1 METIT
6 IEGKEG
12 QIRFVPAR
20 ISSAR
25 ISKIQRAL
33 VKLVKARED
42 YLTAGEMRTVLK
54 KKDPLIG
61 TPGGTIK
68 AYRSREGLT
77 QHNLAK
83 KSGIRQG
90 HISEMEK
97 NKRPIGLKVAKK
109 LAEALN
115 CDYRRLL

>member
-1 METIT
+1 MEAIT

-12 QIRFVPAR
+12 RIKFVPAH

-25 ISKIQRAL
+25 ISKIQRELA
-33 VKLVKARED
+33 KLVKAPQ
-42 YLTAGEMRTVLK
+42 YTLTADDMRAILK
-54 KKDPLIG
+54 KRDPLIG
-61 TPGGTIK
+61 TLGGTIR

-83 KSGIRQG
+83 KSGVRQS

-97 NKRPIGLKVAKK
+97 NKRSIGLKVAKK
-109 LAEALN
+109 LADALN